1 MGPPGGGAGPGG
13 QGRTAQAGAPRA
25 DGRQRV
31 WLLQDG
37 KTVERM
43 IKTGL
48 SDGQKT
54 EVLEGVAEGDPI
66 IVGLGGSKANATS
79 GGPRLRL

>member
-1 MGPPGGGAGPGG
+1 MGGPGGGGRGG
-13 QGRTAQAGAPRA
+13 QQQGAPRGS

-31 WLLQDG
+31 WLIQDG

-54 EVLEGVAEGDPI
+54 EVLEGVEEGEAVI
-66 IVGLGGSKANATS
+66 IGLGSSKGNSTS
-79 GGPRLRL
+79 GSPRLRL